1 MEQESLSLIERL
13 VQTPGLSGHEAR
25 VGAIVRESLK
35 GCGRIETDAIGNVTC
50 TLPGSDPGGPVLL
63 FAAHQ
68 DEIGFIVSDILEN
81 GFLRIFNIGGWNTVT
96 LPSST
101 VQVENTKGQ
110 FMAGVIGQLSP
121 HFMKKGTPPQV
132 PDMDDLFVDIGAAD
146 AAQVRSMFQVE
157 IGCLVVPSAP
167 FSFVHS
173 TRRMIGKAFD
183 DRLGVAALV
192 ELGHQLASQRHA
204 ATVVLAATVQEE
216 VGERGATVLANR
228 IEADMAIVVEGAP
241 ADDMPG
247 GPVHPQTCVGKGAH
261 LRIFDP
267 THIGH
272 PLLLEHVKRIA
283 ANGGIPIQQAVRKGG
298 GTDALVLALAQRGIP
313 SIVSG
318 VPVRYAHSHNCVSSL
333 DDYKALIDLLVA
345 VCRQTITKLAC
356 TDPILN

>member
-1 MEQESLSLIERL
+1 
-13 VQTPGLSGHEAR
+13 
-25 VGAIVRESLK
+25 
-35 GCGRIETDAIGNVTC
+35 
-50 TLPGSDPGGPVLL
+50 
-63 FAAHQ
+63 
-68 DEIGFIVSDILEN
+68 
-81 GFLRIFNIGGWNTVT
+81 
-96 LPSST
+96 
-101 VQVENTKGQ
+101 
-110 FMAGVIGQLSP
+110 
-121 HFMKKGTPPQV
+121 
-132 PDMDDLFVDIGAAD
+132 
-146 AAQVRSMFQVE
+146 
-157 IGCLVVPSAP
+157 
-167 FSFVHS
+167 
-173 TRRMIGKAFD
+173 
-183 DRLGVAALV
+183 
-192 ELGHQLASQRHA
+192 
-204 ATVVLAATVQEE
+204 
-216 VGERGATVLANR
+216 
-228 IEADMAIVVEGAP
+228 
-241 ADDMPG
+241 MPG